1 VSWQDKLT
9 SFNSETGVAVAMPKR
24 RTIMFDRLVVS
35 TYNRRRG
42 RTARFFACTSIVYLS
57 VAGLAF
63 AASVYFTTPK
73 LADTSP
79 GLTDRIFTPIVGT
92 ATLQQHSTVEHTS
105 VPTQDPRNVQS
116 LDSIIDNLGNSKSKV
131 VATGPPGTTDVV
143 GSPGVE
149 GDIGP
154 GVSGI
159 PDTGNVIGSGSEPSA
174 PPKPAD
180 PPKVQPKAGD
190 NAKPVVVSSKV
201 LQGKAIEKIVPVY
214 PPLPKQIRMPGEVSV
229 EVIISPEGRVES
241 VRIVSGHPMFVSA
254 AREAARGWRF
264 EPTILNGVPVRVTGV
279 ITFVFKLNE

>member
-1 VSWQDKLT
+1 
-9 SFNSETGVAVAMPKR
+9 MPKR

-35 TYNRRRG
+35 TSNRRHG

-57 VAGLAF
+57 VAALAF

-73 LADTSP
+73 LADTSLP
-79 GLTDRIFTPIVGT
+79 GFKEILFPIVRCDST
-92 ATLQQHSTVEHTS
+92 RQHSDNETAAAAT
-105 VPTQDPRNVQS
+105 PDPRNVEN
-116 LDSIIDNLGNSKSKV
+116 LDKIIDNLGNSKSKV
-131 VATGPPGTTDVV
+131 VASGPPGRTDVV
-143 GSPGVE
+143 GDPGGD

-190 NAKPVVVSSKV
+190 TGKPVVVSSKV